1 MIILKINLQGM
12 QLDGYLLSRVSMSFN
27 NIIVYFFFFLII
39 FFLNWEKSNDTP
51 GSNFGA
57 KNDFESDEKQS
68 ALDSRFIYNT

>member
-1 MIILKINLQGM
+1 MVICLVGFPWALIISLFI
-12 QLDGYLLSRVSMSFN
+12 Y
-27 NIIVYFFFFLII
+27 FFLII
-39 FFLNWEKSNDTP
+39 FFSNWEKSNDTP

>member
-1 MIILKINLQGM
+1 MIILKINLQGI

-27 NIIVYFFFFLII
+27 NIIVYFFFLTI
-39 FFLNWEKSNDTP
+39 FFSNWEKSNDTP